1 MLSAARLIVAE
12 TQQQVLDPPT
22 RLSFSGVQ
30 DGRGLRF
37 DLGAALPVVE
47 VDLQWSTGTHVAPLR
62 IQGRNADDEP
72 WREIAPAVFY
82 RLERPEGASV
92 SPAIE
97 AQASQRLL
105 RLLPDERS
113 AALEPAAARLVVQAQ
128 LASLVFAAQGK
139 PPFSLLA
146 GAPDA
151 ASGALPV
158 ATLVPTLDDERP
170 GFGHAS
176 LGEWAEAGD
185 VALQRDAEQ
194 RRAALR
200 PWLLWTVLLAG
211 VAGLGFMVWR
221 PMRSPPAA

>member
-139 PPFSLLA
+139 PPFIEAS
-146 GAPDA
+146 DVEA
-151 ASGALPV
+151 AMKTAAAIGDD
-158 ATLVPTLDDERP
+158 TL
-170 GFGHAS
+170 
-176 LGEWAEAGD
+176 
-185 VALQRDAEQ
+185 Q
-194 RRAALR
+194 RRATGHVVPDSFTHGSSEQR
-200 PWLLWTVLLAG
+200 QRWFQTGFKDGTVKACNT
-211 VAGLGFMVWR
+211 F
-221 PMRSPPAA
+221 AAPSL